1 MRSRSGSSA
10 GFSRI
15 LRRSIPED
23 EEEQVFNAETEDP
36 ETVEEIA
43 KRSPNSFSRI
53 LRSSFSRI
61 LKRNPSSFSRILRSL
76 GSDSSSFSRILRNPY
91 ERNMR
96 AQHFSRILKRAHD
109 FNNVDFNTDDEDAF
123 VRYLRGSSFSRIL

>member
-1 MRSRSGSSA
+1 MRSRGGSSA

-15 LRRSIPED
+15 LRSIPED
-23 EEEQVFNAETEDP
+23 EEEQVLNEDP
-36 ETVEEIA
+36 EAAEELA
-43 KRSPNSFSRI
+43 KRSPNSSFSRI

-61 LKRNPSSFSRILRSL
+61 LKRNPSSFSRILRSFG

-96 AQHFSRILKRAHD
+96 AQHFSRILKRAQD
-109 FNNVDFNTDDEDAF
+109 YNNDFNTDDEDAF